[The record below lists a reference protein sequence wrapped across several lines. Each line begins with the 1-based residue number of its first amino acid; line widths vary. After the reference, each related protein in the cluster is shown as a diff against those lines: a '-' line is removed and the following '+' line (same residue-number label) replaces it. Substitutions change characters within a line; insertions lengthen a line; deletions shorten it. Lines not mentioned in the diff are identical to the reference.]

1 MSLPESMS
9 RIVVAGTKAHMDEAI
24 EVLYGAEAVHL
35 IDHTVDADEGFSIGS
50 PREYSSKA
58 SERLL
63 KVRSMEKE
71 LGINKHTKTP
81 SLPVEKVKSRILSNS
96 VESAEDEIMKV
107 LDRRN
112 DLNQRIA
119 ALNTKKNN
127 LEIMQMLP
135 VDLQFYGGYES
146 IVAIVGTVAED
157 PSEALIKAMDVEF
170 FVATMKKGPT
180 AVAVFMRNRDRD
192 KTMSTLS
199 AFGFSEIQ
207 VPVGAT
213 GSPAEALKATEAE
226 IADAE
231 AGLAKVEEELAA
243 IKERHQAFLR
253 ASDEDLSITVEK
265 GEVPLRI
272 ATSEY
277 SFVIDAWVPTKM
289 VDQVKEKLE
298 KDSEGRMYVEFQET
312 RGRKDAETEAVEKRF
327 KTVPTRMNN
336 GRYSSGY
343 EYATK
348 LVDVPKYQ
356 EIDPTIL
363 IAIFLPMFFGFMVGD
378 VGYAIPFII
387 LGAYGLKVTKGRDWR
402 IIARVLFF
410 GGIWSF
416 LFGLLFYGECLGMH
430 FTGTYSPTGIT
441 WEHIFGM
448 EEGALGAFSAVLPD
462 FIHSEGGHIV
472 THVGVGKLVEIP
484 LLLKLSVY
492 IGVVHLMIGYI
503 CSFINLKM
511 RHGFKHAFMEQG
523 GWILAFVGLVMFCYA
538 LANALIGGNMGDLTT
553 VYMVPFTVGLVLL
566 VAGCGINIKSHGG
579 MSIMELPGIVGNIL
593 SYTRLAAI
601 GMSKAG
607 MALAFNYIAFIM
619 IYDSM
624 GGILGIILG
633 FAVFLIGHLMI
644 FFLAIL
650 SAGLHSLRLQYV
662 ELMAKFF
669 VGGGKEYTPLKVTR
683 KKTHY
688 EPLNTE
694 NKTKAEV

>member
-9 RIVVAGTKAHMDEAI
+9 RIVIAGTKAHMDEAI

-63 KVRSMEKE
+63 KVRFMEKE

-81 SLPVEKVKSRILSNS
+81 SLSVEEIKSRIKSAS
-96 VESAEDEIMKV
+96 VESAEDEIV
-107 LDRRN
+107 RALDRRN

-127 LEIMQMLP
+127 LEILQMLP
-135 VDLQFYGGYES
+135 VNLEFYNGFKS
-146 IVAIVGTVAED
+146 IATIVGTVVDD
-157 PSEALIKAMDVEF
+157 PSEAIKVMDAEF
-170 FVATMKKGPT
+170 FIATKKKGPT
-180 AVAVFMRNRDRD
+180 AVAVFVRDNDRD
-192 KTMSTLS
+192 KVSSLLS
-199 AFGFSEIQ
+199 AYGFSEVQ
-207 VPVGAT
+207 VPPGVSGI
-213 GSPAEALKATEAE
+213 PADALKAVEAE
-226 IADAE
+226 IAEME
-231 AGLAKVEEELAA
+231 ATLAKVEENLAVL
-243 IKERHQAFLR
+243 KENYQAFLR

-265 GEVPLRI
+265 GELPLRI

-277 SFVIDAWVPTKM
+277 SFVIDAWVPTKR
-289 VDQVKEKLE
+289 VEHVKEKLE
-298 KDSEGRMYVEFQET
+298 KDSDGRMYVEFQET
-312 RGRKDAETEAVEKRF
+312 RGRKDAEVETAEKRF
-327 KTVPTRMNN
+327 KTAPTKMNN
-336 GRYSSGY
+336 GGYSAGY

-363 IAIFLPMFFGFMVGD
+363 IALFLPLFFGFMVGD

-387 LGAYGLKVTKGRDWR
+387 LGIYGLKVAKSKDWR
-402 IIARVLFF
+402 IVARVLLF

-416 LFGLLFYGECLGMH
+416 VFGLLFYGECLGMH
-430 FTGTYSPTGIT
+430 FTGTYLSPTNMT
-441 WEHIFGM
+441 WEHVFGM
-448 EEGALGAFSAVLPD
+448 QEGALGAFTAVLPE
-462 FIHSEGGHIV
+462 FIHAEEGNIIN
-472 THVGVGKLVEIP
+472 HVGVGKLVEIP

-492 IGVVHLMIGYI
+492 IGIVHLMIGYI
-503 CSFINLKM
+503 CAFINIHM
-511 RHGFKHAFMEQG
+511 RLGFKHAFMEQG
-523 GWILAFVGLVMFCYA
+523 GWIFAFVGLVMFCYA
-538 LANALIGGNMGDLTT
+538 LAYSLIGDMSSLMTE
-553 VYMVPFTVGLVLL
+553 YMVPFAMGIVLL
-566 VAGCGINIKSHGG
+566 IIGCAINLKSHGG
-579 MSIMELPGIVGNIL
+579 MSIMELPGIAGNIL

-607 MALAFNYIAFIM
+607 MALAFNHIAFNM
-619 IYDSM
+619 IYGTM
-624 GGILGIILG
+624 GGITGIILG

-650 SAGLHSLRLQYV
+650 SAGLHSVRLQYV

-669 VGGGKEYTPLKVTR
+669 VGGGKEYAPLKIIR

-688 EPLNTE
+688 EPLKTE